1 MIDLLYVGLTIV
13 FLAVTWGFIIVCERL
28 MENKK
33 K

>member
-1 MIDLLYVGLTIV
+1 MADLVYVVLTIV
-13 FLAVTWGFIIVCERL
+13 FLAATWGFIVACERL